1 MEIWW
6 NVQMEWNGMTNEGK
20 SEWKEQIEK
29 VNSKNIL
36 SRHC

>member
-6 NVQMEWNGMTNEGK
+6 DVQMEWNGTNDRK

-36 SRHC
+36 SHHY